1 MTQRLNL
8 SSGISIPTLDL
19 PEAPTMPVPTLEIPI
34 PQIPSYT
41 PLVAPPSTLRA
52 PPGVKGGVNSE
63 QEKAPPPSK
72 APTIPPPK
80 QPEIPGMK
88 EVEIPFTEVEVPLP
102 APDVLITAGTT
113 ATVSVAATLTATAL
127 FKRLVS
133 VFKPIIKQAWNRLTK
148 KKHSSGSSY
157 LPGRLEYLQR
167 HTQD

>member
-52 PPGVKGGVNSE
+52 PPGVKGGVNS

-72 APTIPPPK
+72 PPTPPLPQK
-80 QPEIPGMK
+80 PALPGMR

-113 ATVSVAATLTATAL
+113 ATVSVAATLTATAM

-133 VFKPIIKQAWNRLTK
+133 LFKPIIKQLWNRLAK
-148 KKHSSGSSY
+148 KKQSSDFSY
-157 LPGRLEYLQR
+157 LSGRLEYLRR

>member
-1 MTQRLNL
+1 MMQRLNL

-52 PPGVKGGVNSE
+52 PPGVKGGVNS
-63 QEKAPPPSK
+63 QEKAPPPAK
-72 APTIPPPK
+72 PPTPK
-80 QPEIPGMK
+80 PAKPALPGMT
-88 EVEIPFTEVEVPLP
+88 EVQIPFTEVEVPLP

-113 ATVSVAATLTATAL
+113 ATVSVAATLTATAM

-133 VFKPIIKQAWNRLTK
+133 LFKPIIKQAWNRLAK
-148 KKHSSGSSY
+148 KKQSSDFSY
-157 LPGRLEYLQR
+157 LSGRLEYLRR